1 MKYIIIAL
9 LFISALLLIKK
20 LFSKCTQTH
29 NLILNDILLNTD
41 ELKRHAKDAAEY
53 HLKSTESCR
62 KHKLSSSIKG
72 MNCLLKRLDDNY
84 AYIFSVY
91 KDLCKYSA
99 SDIPLCPAS
108 IWLLDNFYI
117 IEEQYRDIKIL
128 NKKTYSKTII
138 LNKGYLKGYPR
149 IFAVALELVSH
160 TSGRL
165 DKNTIIEFVN
175 SYQTISILNM
185 FEIWNMSLV
194 LRIALIEYLRF
205 VCETID
211 KIQHDWIEVEKLKN
225 KSNADVEDFIKFSIS
240 SMEKPRTSYIEHL
253 LKFLRAEN
261 IDEKPIIKIIEA
273 KLLSFDTSIEQV
285 INRDHQEQSQIQN
298 TIGNLITSLRFMI
311 SADWNV
317 IFEQIS
323 YVEKILNNDPAG
335 IYSKQDFETRDY
347 YRHQLEAI
355 ARNLNLSETN
365 TARAILKLSSTVD
378 DIKKPEAHIGYYLI
392 GNGKKTLYN
401 EYKQKLKTKSN
412 SQVLSLY
419 LAAAGIITISLL
431 TLLLYLIKPGTA
443 LSIIIF
449 AAGFAPFF
457 ETALFL
463 ENWIITHHIQPDF
476 LPKIK
481 YKNDIPVD
489 KKTVVIV
496 PTLLSG
502 TARVKKII
510 EKLEISYLANN
521 EKNIYFA
528 VIGDFSDS
536 DSYNMPQ
543 DKDITDSGFKLI
555 KDLNNKYSKS
565 NDIFFLL
572 IRNRIYNKSQN
583 KWIGWER
590 KRGAIVEF
598 IGLLKGKPA
607 SFGYISGDISN
618 LKDTNYIITLDA
630 DTVLPI
636 GAASKLIGTISHPL
650 NQPVYDKKRG
660 IVTSGYGIIQPK
672 ILISKE
678 SSSKSKFSCLF
689 AGQGGIDAYSFASF
703 DLYQD
708 LFGEAVFTGK
718 GIFDINTYYN
728 ALLTSI
734 PDNTVLSHDIIE
746 GSYMRVG
753 LVSDIQLIDGYPE
766 KFSSYMA
773 RQHRWVRGDWQ
784 ALKWLYPYVLK
795 KDGRKIRNSISYLSR
810 WKITDNLIRSLVPV
824 GLTVLLIAGIF
835 LPLISTSYI
844 LAFVIISIVMPV
856 LTSAADYLLYK
867 GYKSSIEHLNGN
879 IIYGFKAAILQC
891 SVTLSFLPYNA
902 YMMADAIFRTLYREY
917 ISHKNMLEWVTAA
930 DAEDKLNNSLASY
943 VRKMKSVIYFSII
956 LTVLSIIFN
965 ISDLTIYL
973 PLSLLFCLSPY
984 IAFDLSC
991 PYVEQKKVINN
1002 EDTEM
1007 IKKICRKTW
1016 GYFEEFAGADNNFL
1030 PCDNFQEKPVEKT
1043 AQRTSP
1049 TNIGFLLLSILS
1061 ARDLGYI
1068 TTSKLSQMVDDTL
1081 KTIEKLEKWNGHL
1094 YNWYDTQT
1102 LDILN
1107 PRYISTVDSG
1117 NFIGYL
1123 MVLYSGILDYIN
1135 KPLLD
1140 AKIKEGLIDTIKTYD
1155 NDNIHESIVEML
1167 NSSIKSGTDLREFY
1181 EMLNSIK
1188 NYPLSYQTVMLVED
1202 ILNEIKQFYPEKY
1215 YKNKIDDNLNYT
1227 ELSLVDLY
1235 NLYKDQEHATEETAI
1250 LLNNAGN
1257 RVKNLQSISERIK
1270 SLIDNTHFDVLY
1282 DFKRGLFSIGFNVND
1297 NKLTN
1302 SYYDLLSSEARLAS
1316 YIAVCRREVPVSHW
1330 FKLGRSIVLI
1340 NKYLSLVSWTGTM
1353 FEYFMPSLLM
1363 KVHKDTLLSETYM
1376 TVIRSQ
1382 IKYGKDRNLPWGT
1395 SESGLYMFD
1404 LNLNYQYKAF
1414 GVPDLGLKRGLIND
1428 MVVSPYSTILALPY
1442 NPLSS
1447 IINIKKLIDEGAE
1460 GKFGLYEAL
1469 DYTPGRIPKDNNHAI
1484 VTSFMSHHQGM
1495 ILASFNNYFNNNI
1508 IVERFHSIPLVKTGE
1523 YLLYEKIP
1531 VRLIITKEHKE
1542 EVKPFERK
1550 VNDEVAVT
1558 RLCGYKTDFPE
1569 AALLSNGSYS
1579 LMIDNWGYGYSKCDN
1594 IFLTRWKNDLVSRR
1608 YGLFFYVKNINTEKI
1623 WSNTLGPIMQVPDK
1637 YEVKFSEDK
1646 TEFARTDG
1654 DIETH
1659 TEICVTPEDNCEI
1672 RKITFTNHGTDD
1684 VIIECTS
1691 FFEVVISE
1699 HAQDLSHP
1707 AFNNLFVRTEI
1718 IKEQSLILSSR
1729 RLRDDNS
1736 HALWAYHTLCI
1747 DGNQEGDI
1755 EFETDKYKFIGRSRN
1770 VSNPKAISLPLT
1782 NSQGSVIEPVMSIR
1796 RRVKIEPQKT
1806 AVFAYIT
1813 GYTEE
1818 KNEAIEISKK
1828 YQEINNI
1835 ERAFGLSYI
1844 RNYMERKY
1852 LSIKPYDIECFDKMI
1867 PHIIY
1872 QSPLKSKYSNMII
1885 RNIKG
1890 QSGLWTYGIS
1900 GDIPIILVTIKSAD
1914 DIDIAKKMIMAH
1926 EYFSAKGLK
1935 TDLVILNQEEENYFS
1950 YLQNLIIDTI
1960 LSSNTSDILD
1970 RPCGIFVRK
1979 ESIMPDDDVVL
1990 IHTAAKIII
1999 RCEDGNIN
2007 NQIRI
2012 NKQHAAA
2019 LKPMHF
2025 YKRYDNSYTENKNQI
2040 TNLIFFNDF
2049 GGFDKDNNE
2058 YAIILKDYYNTPA
2071 PWSNVISNRNFG
2083 FLITESGGGYVWA
2096 ENSRENKLTPWSN
2109 DPVSDTPY
2117 EIIYVRNDIT
2127 GEVWTITPLP
2137 VREKETYEIRH
2148 GTGYTKFFHTSHGI
2162 KQGMIVYAA
2171 ENDPVKI
2178 TLLKF
2183 KNISNYRKEL
2193 SVYYSIRP
2201 VLGVNE
2207 ENTEPD
2213 ICTDFIKADN
2223 LLTFNNIYTTD
2234 FYGRTAYMGT
2244 SLDIT
2249 SYTADRMEFLGKD
2262 GDLAHPAALNYET
2275 LSGSTGYGFNTCG
2288 VLQCKISLDIN
2299 EEKEFSFIFGE
2310 EKSIENVKSA
2320 SLKYKSIDNCTAELN
2335 NVINMWKGILDTIQ
2349 VKTPDAAMDLL
2360 LNQYLL
2366 YQTTACRLWG
2376 RSAFYQSGG
2385 AYGFRDQLQ
2394 DVLSLAYSEPFE
2406 CKNQILKSAAHQFV
2420 EGDVLHWWHP
2430 LDIEKGIRTKFSDD
2444 LLWLPYTTAEYIERT
2459 GDYDL
2464 LKSEVNF
2471 LEGDELSENESEKY
2485 EIPKKTDFKSTIY
2498 DHCTRAIEKALKFGP
2513 HNIPLIGSGD
2523 WNDGMNTIGNKNNGE
2538 SVWLGFFLYATINK
2552 FIKLCRYMDDLNRAA
2567 KYEKIL
2573 KMLSYSL
2580 EEDAWDGNWYRRAY
2594 FDDGTPLGS
2603 MQNSECK
2610 IDSIAQSWAVISGAA
2625 SFDRMKTSMNSV
2637 ENYLINYKEGL
2648 ILLFTPPFDT
2658 GYLKPGYIRGY
2669 VPGVR
2674 ENGGQYTHA
2683 AVWVIYAYSL
2693 LNMGDKAVKLYDLI
2707 NPINHTKT
2715 SLDCD
2720 KYKVEPYVMAADVY
2734 AAKPYTGR
2742 GGWTWYTGS
2751 SSWMYRIGLEEILG
2765 LHIKGNSFTIKP
2777 CIPENWSEYKITYKY
2792 KSSIYNINI
2801 QNKSG
2806 SSTDVKS
2813 VKIDNKILADNTVS
2827 LFDDGLVHFVE
2838 VIM

>member
-9 LFISALLLIKK
+9 IILSAILLIRKF
-20 LFSKCTQTH
+20 FSKCTQTH
-29 NLILNDILLNTD
+29 NLILNDVLLNTD
-41 ELKRHAKDAAEY
+41 ELKRHAKDTAEY
-53 HLKSTESCR
+53 HLRSIEYCR
-62 KHKLSSSIKG
+62 KHKLQGNIKG

-84 AYIFSVY
+84 TYIFSVY
-91 KDLCKYSA
+91 KDLCKYSS

-117 IEEQYRDIKIL
+117 IEEQYRGIKIL
-128 NKKTYSKTII
+128 NKKNYRNSII
-138 LNKGYLKGYPR
+138 LNNGYLKGYPR
-149 IFAVALELVSH
+149 IFAVALELISH

-165 DKNTIIEFVN
+165 DKSTIIEFVN
-175 SYQTISILNM
+175 SYQTISVLNM

-194 LRIALIEYLRF
+194 LKIALIEYLRF

-211 KIQHDWIEVEKLKN
+211 NIQHDWIEVEKLKS
-225 KSNADVEDFIKFSIS
+225 KSNAEIEEYIKVSIA
-240 SMEKPRTSYIEHL
+240 SMETPRTSYIEHL
-253 LKFLRAEN
+253 LKFLRIEN
-261 IDEKPIIKIIEA
+261 IDEKPIIEIIKA
-273 KLLSFDTSIEQV
+273 KLVLFDTSIEQV
-285 INRDHQEQSQIQN
+285 ISHDHQKQSQIQN
-298 TIGNLITSLRFMI
+298 TIGNLITSLRFLI
-311 SADWNV
+311 SADWNEV
-317 IFEQIS
+317 FEQLS
-323 YVEKILNNDPAG
+323 YVEKILNNDPSG

-347 YRHQLEAI
+347 YRHQIETI
-355 ARNLNLSETN
+355 AKNLDLSETN
-365 TARAILKLSSTVD
+365 TARAVLRLSSSVADT
-378 DIKKPEAHIGYYLI
+378 KKTEAHIGYYII
-392 GNGKKTLYN
+392 GNGKKILYD
-401 EYKQKLKTKSN
+401 EYKHKFKTKSN
-412 SQVLSLY
+412 NQILTLY
-419 LAAAGIITISLL
+419 LTAAGIITTALL
-431 TLLLYLIKPGTA
+431 TSLLYLIKPGIT

-449 AAGFAPFF
+449 AAAFAPFL
-457 ETALFL
+457 EVALFL
-463 ENWIITHHIQPDF
+463 ENWIITHYIKPDF

-481 YKNDIPVD
+481 YKDEIPAD
-489 KKTVVIV
+489 KLTVVIV

-502 TARVKKII
+502 TTRVKKII

-528 VIGDFSDS
+528 VVGDFSDS
-536 DSYNMPQ
+536 ENKTMPE
-543 DKDITDSGFKLI
+543 DKNIADTGFKLI
-555 KDLNNKYSKS
+555 KELNRKYSAN

-572 IRNRIYNKSQN
+572 IRNRVYNKSQN

-598 IGLLKGKPA
+598 IELLKGKPS
-607 SFGYISGDISN
+607 SFSYISGDLRN
-618 LKDTNYIITLDA
+618 LKNVNYIITLDA
-630 DTVLPI
+630 DTILPI
-636 GAASKLIGTISHPL
+636 GSASKLIGTISHPL

-660 IVTSGYGIIQPK
+660 IVTGGYGIIQPK

-689 AGQGGIDAYSFASF
+689 AGQGGIDAYSSASF

-708 LFGEAVFTGK
+708 LFHEAVFTGK
-718 GIFDINTYYN
+718 GIFDIDTYYN

-753 LVSDIQLIDGYPE
+753 LVSDIQLVDGYPE

-784 ALKWLYPYVLK
+784 ALKWLYPSILN
-795 KDGRKIRNSISYLSR
+795 KDGRKIKNPISHLSM
-810 WKITDNLIRSLVPV
+810 WKIIDNLTRSLVPV
-824 GLTVLLIAGIF
+824 GLTVLLITGIF
-835 LPLISTSYI
+835 LPFISTAYI
-844 LAFVIISIVMPV
+844 IAFVIISIIIPI
-856 LTSAADYLLYK
+856 LTTAIDYLLYK
-867 GYKSSIEHLNGN
+867 GYKSSIEYLNGN

-891 SVTLSFLPYNA
+891 AVTLSLIPYNA
-902 YMMADAIFRTLYREY
+902 CIMADAIIRTIYREF

-930 DAEDKLNNSLASY
+930 DAEDKLNNSLTSY
-943 VRKMKSVIYFSII
+943 MRKMKSVIYFSII
-956 LTVLSIIFN
+956 ITILSIILN
-965 ISDLTIYL
+965 IKNLIIYL

-984 IAFDLSC
+984 IAFILSC
-991 PYVEQKKVINN
+991 PHMEHKKAIDNN
-1002 EDTEM
+1002 DTEL

-1016 GYFEEFAGADNNFL
+1016 GYFEEFADVDNNFL
-1030 PCDNFQEKPVEKT
+1030 PCDNYQEKPVEKT

-1068 TTSKLSQMVDDTL
+1068 TTSKLSDMVDNTL

-1117 NFIGYL
+1117 NFVGYL
-1123 MVLYSGILDYIN
+1123 MVLYNGILDYIN

-1140 AKIKEGLIDTIKTYD
+1140 AKIKEGLVDTIKTYD
-1155 NDNIHESIVEML
+1155 NDNIHESVIDVL
-1167 NSSIKSGTDLREFY
+1167 NYSIKNDTDLREFY
-1181 EMLNSIK
+1181 EILNSVK
-1188 NYPLSYQTVMLVED
+1188 NYQLSRQTVTFVND
-1202 ILNEIKQFYPEKY
+1202 ILNEIRQFYPNY
-1215 YKNKIDDNLNYT
+1215 FYKNKTNDNLNYQK
-1227 ELSLVDLY
+1227 LSLTDLY
-1235 NLYKDQEHATEETAI
+1235 NLYRDKKYASEETAF
-1250 LLNNAGN
+1250 LLNNIEN
-1257 RVKNLQSISERIK
+1257 KVKNLQNIAERIK
-1270 SLIDNTHFDVLY
+1270 FLIDNTHFDVLY
-1282 DFKRGLFSIGFNVND
+1282 DYKRGLFSIGFNVNE

-1302 SYYDLLSSEARLAS
+1302 SYYDLLASEARLAS

-1340 NKYLSLVSWTGTM
+1340 NKYISLVSWTGTM
-1353 FEYFMPSLLM
+1353 FEYFMPSLIM

-1376 TVIRSQ
+1376 TVIKSQ

-1395 SESGLYMFD
+1395 SESGFYMLD

-1428 MVVSPYSTILALPY
+1428 MVISPYSTILALPY
-1442 NPLSS
+1442 NPDLSV
-1447 IINIKKLIDEGAE
+1447 INIKKLIEDGAE

-1469 DYTPGRIPKDNNHAI
+1469 DYTPGRIPKDSKHVI
-1484 VTSFMSHHQGM
+1484 VESFMSHHQGM

-1508 IVERFHSIPLVKTGE
+1508 LIERFHSLPLVKTGE
-1523 YLLYEKIP
+1523 YLLYEKVP
-1531 VRLIITKEHKE
+1531 LKLIITKEHKE

-1550 VNDEVAVT
+1550 VKDEAAVT
-1558 RLCGYKTDFPE
+1558 RLYGYKTDFPE
-1569 AALLSNGSYS
+1569 AALLSNGNYS
-1579 LMIDNWGYGYSKCDN
+1579 LMIDNWGYGYSKCNN
-1594 IFLTRWKNDLVSRR
+1594 IFLTRWKSDLVSRKH
-1608 YGLFFYVKNINTEKI
+1608 GMFFYIKNINTGKV
-1623 WSNTLGPIMQVPDK
+1623 WSSAIGPVIRIPDK

-1646 TEFARTDG
+1646 TEFTRADD

-1659 TEICVTPEDNCEI
+1659 TEICITPEENCEV
-1672 RKITFTNHGTDD
+1672 RKITFTNHGTGD
-1684 VIIECTS
+1684 VAIECTS
-1691 FFEVVISE
+1691 FFEVIISE
-1699 HAQDLSHP
+1699 HSTDLSHP

-1718 IKEQSLILSSR
+1718 IREYSLILASR

-1736 HALWAYHTLCI
+1736 HALWAYHTICV
-1747 DGNQEGDI
+1747 DGNTAGDI
-1755 EFETDKYKFIGRSRN
+1755 EFETDKYKFIGRTRN
-1770 VSNPKAISLPLT
+1770 VSNPKAINLPLT
-1782 NSQGSVIEPVMSIR
+1782 NSQGPVIEPVMSIR
-1796 RRVKIEPQKT
+1796 RRVIIKPQNT
-1806 AVFAYIT
+1806 AVLAYVT
-1813 GYTEE
+1813 GYTED
-1818 KNEAIEISKK
+1818 KNEALEISKK
-1828 YQEINNI
+1828 YQDINNI

-1852 LSIKPYDIECFDKMI
+1852 LSIKPQDIECFDKMI

-1872 QSPLKSKYSNMII
+1872 QSPLKSKFSKMIVI
-1885 RNIKG
+1885 NKKG

-1926 EYFSAKGLK
+1926 EYFNAKGLK
-1935 TDLVILNQEEENYFS
+1935 TDLVILNQEEENYYS

-1979 ESIMPDDDVVL
+1979 ASIMPHEDIIL
-1990 IHTAAKIII
+1990 MYTAAKIVIT
-1999 RCEDGNIN
+1999 CENGNIN
-2007 NQIRI
+2007 DQLEI
-2012 NKQHAAA
+2012 NKQNTA

-2025 YKRYDNSYTENKNQI
+2025 YKRHDDNYPISPDDTS
-2040 TNLIFFNDF
+2040 NLLFFNDF

-2058 YAIILKDYYNTPA
+2058 YVIILKNNDNTPS

-2083 FLITESGGGYVWA
+2083 FLITESGGGYIWA
-2096 ENSRENKLTPWSN
+2096 ENSRENKLSPWTN

-2117 EIIYVRNDIT
+2117 EIIYTRDDIT
-2127 GEVWTITPLP
+2127 GELWTATPLP
-2137 VREKETYEIRH
+2137 VREKEIYTIRH
-2148 GTGYTKFFHTSHGI
+2148 GTGYTRFSHTSHGI
-2162 KQGMIVYAA
+2162 KQDMIVYTA
-2171 ENDPVKI
+2171 ENDSVKI

-2207 ENTEPD
+2207 ENTEPN
-2213 ICTDFIKADN
+2213 ICTNFIKTDN
-2223 LLTFNNIYTTD
+2223 LLTFNNIYTSD

-2262 GDLAHPAALNYET
+2262 GDLTHPAALNYET
-2275 LSGSTGYGFNTCG
+2275 LSGSTGYGLNTCG

-2310 EKSIENVKSA
+2310 EKSIENVKAA
-2320 SLKYKSIDNCTAELN
+2320 SLKYKNLENCKAELN
-2335 NVINMWKGILDTIQ
+2335 SVINMWKGILNTIQ

-2394 DVLSLAYSEPFE
+2394 DVLSLAYSEPSE
-2406 CKNQILKSAAHQFV
+2406 CRNQILKSAAHQFI

-2444 LLWLPYTTAEYIERT
+2444 LLWLPYITAEYIERT

-2471 LEGDELSENESEKY
+2471 IEGDELSENESEKY
-2485 EIPKKTDFKSTIY
+2485 EIPNNTKFKSTIY
-2498 DHCTRAIEKALKFGP
+2498 DHCIRAIEKALKFGP

-2523 WNDGMNTIGNKNNGE
+2523 WNDGMNTIGIKNNGE
-2538 SVWLGFFLYATINK
+2538 SVWLGFFIYAVMYK
-2552 FIKLCRYMDDLNRAA
+2552 FINLCRYMDDFERTI
-2567 KYEKIL
+2567 KYEEIL
-2573 KMLSYSL
+2573 KKLSSSL
-2580 EEDAWDGNWYRRAY
+2580 EENAWDGKWYRRAY

-2603 MQNSECK
+2603 IQNLECK
-2610 IDSIAQSWAVISGAA
+2610 IDSIAQSWAVISGAV
-2625 SFDRMKTSMNSV
+2625 SFDRMKTAMNSV
-2637 ENYLINYKEGL
+2637 EDYLINYDRGL
-2648 ILLFTPPFDT
+2648 ILLFTPPFDA
-2658 GYLKPGYIRGY
+2658 GDLKPGYIKGY

-2693 LNMGDKAVKLYDLI
+2693 LDMGDKAVKLFDLI

-2715 SLDCD
+2715 SLECA
-2720 KYKVEPYVMAADVY
+2720 KYKVEPYVMSADVY
-2734 AAKPYTGR
+2734 AAEPHTGR

-2751 SSWMYRIGLEEILG
+2751 SGWMYRVGLEQILG
-2765 LHIKGNSFTIKP
+2765 LNIKGNSFTIKP
-2777 CIPENWSEYKITYKY
+2777 CIPEDWKEYKIFYKY
-2792 KSSIYNINI
+2792 KSSIYNIKV
-2801 QNKSG
+2801 QNESG
-2806 SSTDVKS
+2806 SGTAVKS
-2813 VKIDNKILADNTVS
+2813 IKIDGKDLPDKIVNLADDR
-2827 LFDDGLVHFVE
+2827 LEHYVE